1 MVTDSEE
8 FEQFESKMVSSLDDL
23 KTDMRS
29 RFETLEERFSQTHQD
44 LKKLTEVL
52 VDVGRFE
59 TWRVEHE
66 KVTQGILDRLV
77 QIESRLHQ
85 VAIDEIKTRGKA
97 VTNERIVFTVLSV
110 AMGLIG
116 MLLGKMIG

>member
-8 FEQFESKMVSSLDDL
+8 FEQFENKMVSSLDDL
-23 KTDMRS
+23 KVDMRS

-77 QIESRLHQ
+77 QIENKLHQ
-85 VAIDEIKTRGKA
+85 VALDEIKTRGKA